1 LVFREI
7 LIYGAVHSGVYA
19 LLAVGFA
26 LIFGVA
32 RIVNL
37 SHGAFYMLGAYVTYA
52 LFAHFHLPLIVS
64 ILGGLTIVF
73 AVALLMD
80 RWIVIRV
87 RDSMIK
93 VLMITLA
100 LSLFFE
106 QIIYQI
112 FGPEQR
118 NIPGLISGKV
128 TLWGVDIAGQRLLA
142 LGISFSVILVLWL
155 IITRT
160 KLGNVLLATAQEPEA
175 AQLMGIN
182 TQKIFMLTMGISA
195 TLAALAGAVVASFIT
210 VDPQMGFLPMIKAF
224 TIVILGG
231 LGSVGGSIIAAI
243 LIGYTETTVAY
254 LISFNATELVP
265 LVVIFLVLILR
276 PSGIFG
282 KRFEF

>member
-1 LVFREI
+1 LIFREI
-7 LIYGAVHSGVYA
+7 LIYGAVQSGVYA
-19 LLAVGFA
+19 LLAVGFS

-32 RIVNL
+32 RVINL
-37 SHGAFYMLGAYVTYA
+37 SHGAFYMLGAYATYA
-52 LFAHFHLPLIVS
+52 LYAHFHVPLVIS
-64 ILGGLTIVF
+64 ILGGTALVF
-73 AVALLMD
+73 IIAAMMD
-80 RWIVIRV
+80 RWVVKRV

-106 QIIYQI
+106 QVIFKI
-112 FGPEQR
+112 FGPEHR
-118 NIPGLISGKV
+118 DIPGLVSGKV

-142 LGISFSVILVLWL
+142 LGISFMVILILWL

-160 KLGNVLLATAQEPEA
+160 KLGNALLATAQDPEA

-182 TQKIFMLTMGISA
+182 TQRIFTLTMGISA
-195 TLAALAGAVVASFIT
+195 ILAALAGAIVASFIT
-210 VDPQMGFLPMIKAF
+210 VDPEMGLLPMIKAF

-243 LIGYTETTVAY
+243 LIGYMETLVAY
-254 LISFNATELVP
+254 LISFNVTELVP

-276 PSGIFG
+276 PSGLFG